1 MDIERLI
8 VIGGGGHAKVV
19 LDAWSI
25 AGHRPVRIE
34 VRDDDASRVGSLL
47 EGCPVLVPAIPS
59 VPESYRGARS
69 VAGVVGFHVAV
80 GDNVARRALWVRAES
95 VPLCPVTVVHPHASI
110 ARSAVLE
117 PGCFVAAQA
126 VVGPGAR
133 IGRGAII
140 NHGAVVDHDCMV
152 GEFAHVAPMAS
163 LSGAARLGAG
173 SLLGSGARILPG
185 IIVGA
190 GSVIGAGAVVT
201 QPVGDSKTA
210 VGVPASICEER

>member
-1 MDIERLI
+1 MDIERLL

-19 LDAWSI
+19 VDAWSI
-25 AGHRPVRIE
+25 AGHHPVRIE
-34 VRDDDASRVGSLL
+34 VRDDDASRAGDLL

-59 VPESYRGARS
+59 VPNPRSGAS
-69 VAGVVGFHVAV
+69 SADGIVGFHVAV
-80 GDNVARRALWVRAES
+80 GSNVARRALWVRAES
-95 VPLCPVTVVHPHASI
+95 ALLRPVTVVHPHASV

-140 NHGAVVDHDCMV
+140 NHGAVVDHDCVV

-201 QPVGDSKTA
+201 QPVGDCKTA
-210 VGVPASICEER
+210 VGVPASICEGR